1 MKSTAG
7 RTTRSGSRGVK
18 HCLCGAVVCLW
29 FAACAPHVTIR
40 ENGLL
45 VETDGQRIVVE
56 RRASEA
62 SRHPPLPGR
71 DETGAAIPVEPDED
85 ANFDALA
92 GDSLGR
98 IREQRRADTAALREE
113 LARLRQRI
121 RESRDEYRRVRDQTR
136 VLNEQVVAYHE
147 ELLVLG
153 DEVQQD
159 RDARSQLRLQ
169 RQSLEDQI
177 QVLEEGLRLLR
188 GQSRQE
194 EQRLA
199 QLHDQVGGATQIP
212 VEGGASEITPSPSP
226 APTGHSEESTT
237 PASGPGDDGAAGRAV
252 AQGSTAV
259 PDGGGGDG
267 EQHDA
272 DIHWLPFWPTAAT
285 VIGVIAVVL
294 WLVIRRRRAV
304 LAVELDASE
313 GDAHRHLRVVLEP
326 GESVSLQDDKA
337 RPMPVALL
345 DGAPALVIHRGSL
358 QVDPGDGSVAME
370 CNGEQVTTRLLVT
383 EGDVLRV
390 AGDGDKS
397 VDRTVVVTGICPARY
412 MCPDD
417 VVVQTETTADPVG
430 LSAAARS

>member
-7 RTTRSGSRGVK
+7 RTTRFGSRGVK
-18 HCLCGAVVCLW
+18 RCLCGAAVFLS
-29 FAACAPHVTIR
+29 FAACGPRVTIR

-45 VETDGQRIVVE
+45 VETNGQRIVVE
-56 RRASEA
+56 RRTSEA
-62 SRHPPLPGR
+62 SRHAPLPGR
-71 DETGAAIPVEPDED
+71 DETGAAIPVPNED
-85 ANFDALA
+85 ANLDALA
-92 GDSLGR
+92 GDSLSR
-98 IREQRRADTAALREE
+98 IRERRRADTATLREE
-113 LARLRQRI
+113 LARLRQQV
-121 RESRDEYRRVRDQTR
+121 RESKNQHRRVLDHTR
-136 VLNEQVVAYHE
+136 VLNEQVVAYPE

-177 QVLEEGLRLLR
+177 QGLQDGLRLLR

-199 QLHDQVGGATQIP
+199 QLHDLVGGATPIP
-212 VEGGASEITPSPSP
+212 IEGGTYEITPSPSP
-226 APTGHSEESTT
+226 APTGHLEESAT
-237 PASGPGDDGAAGRAV
+237 PTSGPGDDGGAGRAV
-252 AQGSTAV
+252 SQDSTAV
-259 PDGGGGDG
+259 PDGGDGDG

-272 DIHWLPFWPTAAT
+272 DIHWLPLWPTGAT

-326 GESVSLQDDKA
+326 GEGVSLQDDKA

-345 DGAPALVIHRGSL
+345 AGAPALVIHRGSL
-358 QVDPGDGSVAME
+358 QVDPGDASVATE
-370 CNGEQVTTRLLVT
+370 CNGEQVTTRQLVT

-397 VDRTVVVTGICPARY
+397 ADRTVVVTGICPARY

-417 VVVQTETTADPVG
+417 VVVQTEIPAGPVG
-430 LSAAARS
+430 LSTAARS

>member
-7 RTTRSGSRGVK
+7 RTTRSGSRGVRR
-18 HCLCGAVVCLW
+18 CLCGTVVCLW
-29 FAACAPHVTIR
+29 FTACGPRVTIR

-62 SRHPPLPGR
+62 SRHAPLPGR
-71 DETGAAIPVEPDED
+71 DETGAAIPVPDED
-85 ANFDALA
+85 ANLDALA
-92 GDSLGR
+92 GDSLSR
-98 IREQRRADTAALREE
+98 IRERRRADTAALRAE
-113 LARLRQRI
+113 LARLRQQV
-121 RESRDEYRRVRDQTR
+121 RESKNQHRRVLDHTR
-136 VLNEQVVAYHE
+136 VLNEQVVAYRE
-147 ELLVLG
+147 ELLMLG
-153 DEVQQD
+153 DELQQD

-177 QVLEEGLRLLR
+177 QGLEEGLRLLR

-212 VEGGASEITPSPSP
+212 V
-226 APTGHSEESTT
+226 TGHSEESTT
-237 PASGPGDDGAAGRAV
+237 PASSPGDDGTAGRAV

-259 PDGGGGDG
+259 PDGGGGD
-267 EQHDA
+267 EERHDA
-272 DIHWLPFWPTAAT
+272 DIHWLPFWPTGAA

-313 GDAHRHLRVVLEP
+313 GDAHRHLRIVLEP
-326 GESVSLQDDKA
+326 GESVSLLDDKA

-358 QVDPGDGSVAME
+358 QVDPGDASVAME

-397 VDRTVVVTGICPARY
+397 ADRTVVVTGICPARY

-417 VVVQTETTADPVG
+417 VVVQTETPADPVG